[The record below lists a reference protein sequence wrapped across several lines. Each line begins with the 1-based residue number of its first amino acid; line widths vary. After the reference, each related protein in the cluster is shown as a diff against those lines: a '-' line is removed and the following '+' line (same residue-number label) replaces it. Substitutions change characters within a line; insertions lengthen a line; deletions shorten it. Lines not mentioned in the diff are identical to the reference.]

1 MSQINEPTKNKG
13 KNTTDFIND
22 AKKKHGDLYVYNKVD
37 YKNTNTLVII
47 TCKKHGDF
55 PQRPS
60 SHIKG
65 AGCKKCANERGS
77 LKKTFTKEKFIEK
90 AKLKHGDIYDYSLVD
105 YKGSQE
111 NIIIICKK
119 HGNFN
124 QQPNNH
130 LQGDGC
136 RSCAGEKIGNL
147 TRKTNEKFI
156 KESIEKHG
164 DTYIYDKV
172 IYVNTHS
179 KVIIG
184 CKKHGDFSQN
194 PSDHL
199 TGRGCPECG
208 KIKAHDTQRFTKE
221 IFIERA
227 NEKHNNKYTYEKV
240 NYIDSQTKV
249 SITCK
254 IHGDFDQV
262 PNSHLQGYGC
272 NLCAII
278 KNTDKQRL
286 TQDQV
291 IERAIKVHG
300 DLYDYSDL
308 NYINYNLNIK
318 IKCKVDGHG
327 FFEQLPI
334 NHIRGEQGCPKCS
347 GRFMN
352 TELFIEKANEV
363 HNNRYDYDK
372 VKYDKN
378 HLQVIITCRE
388 HGDFKQT
395 PNSHLIGSNCNKCYK
410 KYSKP
415 QMEWLNYI
423 EETLDIT
430 IEHAENI
437 GEHRIKKSRYHADG
451 YNENNNLI
459 LEFHGCYYHGCN
471 KCYKSNDNNVLCKK
485 TYKELYENTL
495 EKKEHCIKE
504 GYNYIEIWGC
514 EWKKISKSN
523 ELLENYINDLIKKN
537 NYLKKTMIL

>member
-1 MSQINEPTKNKG
+1 MSQINESTKNKG
-13 KNTTDFIND
+13 KSTADFIND

-65 AGCKKCANERGS
+65 AGCKKCATEQGS

-90 AKLKHGDIYDYSLVD
+90 AKLKHGDVYDYSLVD

-111 NIIIICKK
+111 NVIIICKK

-124 QQPNNH
+124 QKPNNH

-136 RSCAGEKIGNL
+136 RSCSSEKIGNL
-147 TRKTNEKFI
+147 TRKTNEQFI

-172 IYVNTHS
+172 IYVSTHS
-179 KVIIG
+179 KVIIV
-184 CKKHGDFSQN
+184 CKKHGDFLQN

-291 IERAIKVHG
+291 VERAIKVHG
-300 DLYDYSDL
+300 DLYDYSKVVYVKNTEPVIIICKKHGEFLQKPNHHVSSKAGCKNCTMHILTKDEFL
-308 NYINYNLNIK
+308 EK
-318 IKCKVDGHG
+318 IKNIHGDKYTYEDSIIKSHRDEIIINCKKHG
-327 FFEQLPI
+327 KFNQTM
-334 NHIRGEQGCPKCS
+334 G
-347 GRFMN
+347 
-352 TELFIEKANEV
+352 
-363 HNNRYDYDK
+363 
-372 VKYDKN
+372 N
-378 HLQVIITCRE
+378 HLEGKGCISCGVE
-388 HGDFKQT
+388 
-395 PNSHLIGSNCNKCYK
+395 SMS
-410 KYSKP
+410 
-415 QMEWLNYI
+415 
-423 EETLDIT
+423 
-430 IEHAENI
+430 
-437 GEHRIKKSRYHADG
+437 IKKKIV
-451 YNENNNLI
+451 NLI
-459 LEFHGCYYHGCN
+459 
-471 KCYKSNDNNVLCKK
+471 SD
-485 TYKELYENTL
+485 KEY
-495 EKKEHCIKE
+495 
-504 GYNYIEIWGC
+504 
-514 EWKKISKSN
+514 
-523 ELLENYINDLIKKN
+523 
-537 NYLKKTMIL
+537 